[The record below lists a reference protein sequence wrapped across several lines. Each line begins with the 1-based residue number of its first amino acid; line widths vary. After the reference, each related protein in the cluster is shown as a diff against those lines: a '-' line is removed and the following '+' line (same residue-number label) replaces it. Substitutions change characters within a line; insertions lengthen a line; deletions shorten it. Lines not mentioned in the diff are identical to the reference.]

1 MSQMEAKTE
10 VIFDSSK
17 SPLYPDSEESS
28 KRGMLSRSK
37 SSVLKLSSIAIEA
50 YCQYEALDYSETPM
64 QLWKYFYYSQFKTEF
79 KSEYVYPHF
88 ECGIFA
94 VPFDE
99 PDELKGRGLATYRFI
114 MRWASI
120 IWRYC
125 IRWILVYVSRRISGI
140 SKAEDVTLVVPSE
153 QTGETKTQPLHKC
166 SGYYGWGKI
175 ALALDPVVVCER
187 VRTEFTNLSI
197 VSALFLTITVQLI
210 TVPPDA
216 VMQYSNESSIDGL
229 TAEII
234 QILYVIGCGAAV
246 GCQIATVTTAVSMI
260 TNLNKCQGDSG
271 EDGVMFIKSIFNPYN
286 GLAGLIGPMLYIGS
300 IASWLWTMWITMVT
314 CIATYNNPMD
324 IWAWVFILMAF
335 IWMVFVLQLSLGIM
349 TEFHVTTPGLDR
361 FAKDPKSYI
370 DSMMAKRNK

>member
-1 MSQMEAKTE
+1 
-10 VIFDSSK
+10 
-17 SPLYPDSEESS
+17 
-28 KRGMLSRSK
+28 
-37 SSVLKLSSIAIEA
+37 
-50 YCQYEALDYSETPM
+50 M

-175 ALALDPVVVCER
+175 ALVLDPVEVCER
-187 VRTEFTNLSI
+187 VRSEFTNLSI
-197 VSALFLTITVQLI
+197 VSALFLTITVPLLTI
-210 TVPPDA
+210 PPDA
-216 VMQYSNESSIDGL
+216 VMQLSNESSIAWL
-229 TAEII
+229 TTEVI
-234 QILYVIGCGAAV
+234 QTFYVISCGGAV
-246 GCQIATVTTAVSMI
+246 ACQIATVTTAVSMI
-260 TNLNKCQGDSG
+260 TNLNKCQATSG
-271 EDGVMFIKSIFNPYN
+271 ETGVLFIKSIFNPYN
-286 GLAGLIGPMLYIGS
+286 GLTGTIGPMLYIGS
-300 IASWLWTMWITMVT
+300 LASWFWTMWVTIFT
-314 CIATYNNPMD
+314 CIATFNSPVD
-324 IWAWVFILMAF
+324 IWAWHFALMALVCVVY
-335 IWMVFVLQLSLGIM
+335 IWQLSLGIM
-349 TEFHVTTPGLDR
+349 AEFHVMTPELNR
-361 FAKDPKSYI
+361 FAADPQAHMDEMVTQSHRRQL
-370 DSMMAKRNK
+370 MMR